1 MKLMKISYKIFD
13 RKGFK
18 KTPVIHFFEE
28 AYTGL
33 GDLLNVDYSLITLDD
48 ILSEI
53 DKVES
58 GESSLEE
65 IGSERS
71 MVEIRKDECVIYDAF
86 EGIVEDDELYPT
98 IKMPTPEFKK
108 IVVEWKAER
117 EKLLDRI
124 NNEK

>member
-1 MKLMKISYKIFD
+1 MKITYDIFNVD
-13 RKGFK
+13 GFEK
-18 KTPVIHFFEE
+18 RPTIGFDSKENV
-28 AYTGL
+28 GL
-33 GDLLNVDYSLITLDD
+33 EDLLNVDTSLITLDD

-71 MVEIRKDECVIYDAF
+71 MVEIRKDECIIYDSF

-117 EKLLDRI
+117 KRLLDRI